1 MKNVENTM
9 LKTAIFM
16 EQDRFEQ
23 LLYNL
28 TGDETDD
35 DFVGGTYITDGIY
48 ISDETLEKLKTYFDV
63 NITSIHADDA
73 DVVGIWI
80 IYRN

>member
-1 MKNVENTM
+1 MKNIENTM

-16 EQDRFEQ
+16 EVDRFKH
-23 LLYNL
+23 LLYDL
-28 TGDETDD
+28 TGGETDD

-48 ISDETLEKLKTYFDV
+48 ISDDALAKLQAYFDV

-73 DVVGIWI
+73 DTVGIWI
-80 IYRN
+80 VYRD

>member
-16 EQDRFEQ
+16 ECDRFEK
-23 LLYNL
+23 LLYEL
-28 TGDETDD
+28 TGDAADD
-35 DFVGGTYITDGIY
+35 DFVGGIYITDNIY
-48 ISDETLEKLKTYFDV
+48 VSDETLEKLKEYFDV

-73 DVVGIWI
+73 DTVGIWI
-80 IYRN
+80 VYRD